1 MVGSGA
7 RNGVGVC
14 LEEEED
20 ASRRNGGVLS
30 WGCAQ
35 EASEAGAQV
44 GKWEGGR
51 GPISREPGEAPG
63 RSLGYSHPP
72 PPPLPLGDLQR
83 LEPCHSSLAEHM
95 VRFVFPAAVGPGPRG
110 TEERGNWWKEGL
122 GPVGER
128 QRGEEGLASGSAPR
142 AERALLLD

>member
-7 RNGVGVC
+7 RSGVGVGC

-44 GKWEGGR
+44 GEWEGGR
-51 GPISREPGEAPG
+51 GPISGEPVEAPG
-63 RSLGYSHPP
+63 RSLSYSHPP
-72 PPPLPLGDLQR
+72 PLPPGDLQR
-83 LEPCHSSLAEHM
+83 LKPCHSSLAEHM
-95 VRFVFPAAVGPGPRG
+95 VRFVFQEAPSCCQDP
-110 TEERGNWWKEGL
+110 
-122 GPVGER
+122 GER
-128 QRGEEGLASGSAPR
+128 RKGATGGRSWSCRGEAEG
-142 AERALLLD
+142 